1 MHPLSGP
8 RFPPCLGTKVSARTE
23 RTELRSEWT
32 HAQNVADFSLHL
44 SAQEAGPAPFYEE
57 QYLFS
62 TFYTLRVLSF
72 PCGKTFLF
80 IYFFPPHKTYTE
92 LQEGPLPRSRFF
104 VFSFFFSLSFPF
116 FWCYFITG
124 SRRIS
129 TILLIFNIYC

>member
-32 HAQNVADFSLHL
+32 HVQNVADFSLHL
-44 SAQEAGPAPFYEE
+44 SAQEAVQRLSMKNSIYFLHFIHSECCLFPVGKHFSLFTSSLHIKHTLNCKKDHSPGPA
-57 QYLFS
+57 
-62 TFYTLRVLSF
+62 
-72 PCGKTFLF
+72 FLF
-80 IYFFPPHKTYTE
+80 F
-92 LQEGPLPRSRFF
+92 L
-104 VFSFFFSLSFPF
+104 FFFSLSFPF